1 MYIMHNLKIVTLLN
15 FPIWTKQSI
24 DCIIHHESKG
34 NTNDKSR
41 EADSMKRFQEWIAQ
55 REDMTYSVKSKLCAG
70 TWSAREALD
79 FCRRR
84 GLALTVRGM
93 MKRLN
98 RLP

>member
-1 MYIMHNLKIVTLLN
+1 
-15 FPIWTKQSI
+15 
-24 DCIIHHESKG
+24 
-34 NTNDKSR
+34 
-41 EADSMKRFQEWIAQ
+41 MKRFQEWIAQ
-55 REDMTYSVKSKLCAG
+55 REDMTYNVKSKLCAG